1 MRVLVVNPGS
11 QSVKLRVIDSS
22 DAVVASAD
30 LGPPDD
36 RLVDHLGDF
45 LGRLHD
51 PVDVSGHRV
60 VHGGSDFTAATVVD
74 ADVRARLDVLNDLA
88 PLHNPVALA
97 ALDATRARLGDVPA
111 VACFDTAFHSRMD
124 PPAFTYAVP
133 DDWATR
139 WGLRRFGFHGL
150 SCAWATRRAAEL
162 LGRPA
167 GEGRLLICHLGA
179 GASVTAVDGTRSVDT
194 TMGFTPLEGL
204 VMATRCGDLDPGA
217 LLWVLQHGETVA
229 TANAALERHSGLL
242 GLSGGRTPDM
252 RELLAA
258 RERQDQSAQLAISV
272 YLHRLVA
279 KIAAMAAATRGA
291 EALIFTGGVGENSAV
306 IRSEAAAALAWLG
319 VAIDERRNAA
329 VDSEDVD
336 ITASGAAVRTLVIHA
351 REDLEIA
358 GECRQLFDRAEG
370 SPVL

>member
-1 MRVLVVNPGS
+1 MRVLVVNAGS
-11 QSVKLRVIDSS
+11 QSVKLRVVDSS

-36 RLVDHLGDF
+36 HLADHLGDF
-45 LGRLHD
+45 LGRLRD
-51 PVDVSGHRV
+51 PVHVSGHRV
-60 VHGGSDFTAATVVD
+60 VHGGGHFTGATVVD
-74 ADVRARLDVLNDLA
+74 ADVRARLDALNDLA

-97 ALDATRARLGDVPA
+97 GIDATRARLGDVPT
-111 VACFDTAFHSRMD
+111 VACFDTAFHSRLE
-124 PPAFTYAVP
+124 PAAFTYAVP
-133 DDWATR
+133 DEWTTR

-150 SCAWATRRAAEL
+150 SCAWAIRRTSEL

-167 GEGRLLICHLGA
+167 AGGRLLICHLGG

-217 LLWVLQHGETVA
+217 LLWVLQHGESV
-229 TANAALERHSGLL
+229 TAVNDALEQHSGLL
-242 GLSGGRTPDM
+242 GLSGGRSPDM
-252 RELLAA
+252 RALLAA
-258 RERQDQSAQLAISV
+258 RQRHDPSAQLAISV

-291 EALIFTGGVGENSAV
+291 ETLIFTGGVGENSAI
-306 IRSEAAAALAWLG
+306 IRSETAAALAWLG

-329 VDSEDVD
+329 VNAEDTD
-336 ITASGAAVRTLVIHA
+336 ITAPGANVRTLVIHA

-358 GECRQLFDRAEG
+358 GECRQLLQSA
-370 SPVL
+370 

>member
-1 MRVLVVNPGS
+1 MRVLVVNAGS
-11 QSVKLRVIDSS
+11 QSVKLRVMDSI
-22 DAVVASAD
+22 DAVVAGAD

-45 LGRLHD
+45 LDRLRD

-60 VHGGSDFTAATVVD
+60 VHGGRHFTAPTVVD
-74 ADVRARLDVLNDLA
+74 AAVRVRLDAVNDLA

-97 ALDATRARLGDVPA
+97 AMDATRARLGDVPA
-111 VACFDTAFHSRMD
+111 VACFDTAFHSGLE
-124 PPAFTYAVP
+124 PAAFTYAVP
-133 DDWATR
+133 DEWATR

-162 LGRPA
+162 LGRPPA
-167 GEGRLLICHLGA
+167 DGRLLICHLGA

-217 LLWVLQHGETVA
+217 LLWVLQHGESL
-229 TANAALERHSGLL
+229 TAANDALERHAGLL
-242 GLSGGRTPDM
+242 GLSGGRSPDM

-258 RERQDQSAQLAISV
+258 RERHDPAAQLAVAV

-291 EALIFTGGVGENSAV
+291 ETLIFTGGVGENSAV
-306 IRSEAAAALAWLG
+306 IRSETAAAMAWLG

-329 VDSEDVD
+329 VTAEDAD
-336 ITASGAAVRTLVIHA
+336 ITAPGATVRTLVIHA

-358 GECRQLFDRAEG
+358 GECRQLLDRAR
-370 SPVL
+370 